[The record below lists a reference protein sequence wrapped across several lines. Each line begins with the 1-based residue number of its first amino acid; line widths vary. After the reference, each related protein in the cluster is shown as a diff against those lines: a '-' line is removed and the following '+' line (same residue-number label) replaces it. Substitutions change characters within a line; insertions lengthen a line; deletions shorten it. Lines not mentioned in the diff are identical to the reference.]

1 MKGIQIRWSR
11 RPWNR
16 ASPSNPG
23 IRKYSIEMGVDMH
36 ISLAVRERMRI
47 QHDGAPRHFSVD
59 VRNHL
64 NAVFP
69 DRWIWRGGPIPWR
82 ARWSDLN
89 PLHYFLWGYLK
100 SLVFEIPVE
109 TDIELV
115 VRIVAAYDII
125 HNTSEIFVR
134 VWQNLVCRCHFCIEF
149 GGRQFEQLLQDA
161 KWYVNCVNVLYL
173 QVTVTNVNKK

>member
-1 MKGIQIRWSR
+1 MKGIQVRWSR

-16 ASPSNPG
+16 ASPSNQRP
-23 IRKYSIEMGVDMH
+23 RNTALRWLWMFTLKWGVP
-36 ISLAVRERMRI
+36 LAVRERMWI
-47 QHDGAPRHFSVD
+47 QHDGAPPHFSVD

-125 HNTSEIFVR
+125 QNTSGIFVR
-134 VWQNLVCRCHFCIEF
+134 VRQNVVRRCHVCIEV
-149 GGRQFEQLLQDA
+149 GGRQFEQLL
-161 KWYVNCVNVLYL
+161 
-173 QVTVTNVNKK
+173 